1 MEIER
6 KVTLQ
11 AVNYNNVEI
20 LSLLIQ
26 EKLYVYRHNVSTI
39 TQNKIFSFNKLQK
52 RDTNYL
58 KSVVYKHI

>member
-11 AVNYNNVEI
+11 TVNYNNVEM
-20 LSLLIQ
+20 LSPLIR

-39 TQNKIFSFNKLQK
+39 TQNKIISFNKL
-52 RDTNYL
+52 
-58 KSVVYKHI
+58 

>member
-11 AVNYNNVEI
+11 TVNYNNVEM
-20 LSLLIQ
+20 LSPLIR

-52 RDTNYL
+52 RDTNDL
-58 KSVVYKHI
+58 KSVAYKHI

>member
-26 EKLYVYRHNVSTI
+26 EKLYVYRQNVSTI
-39 TQNKIFSFNKLQK
+39 TQNKIFSFNKL
-52 RDTNYL
+52 
-58 KSVVYKHI
+58 

>member
-20 LSLLIQ
+20 LSFLIR

-58 KSVVYKHI
+58 KSVAYKLI

>member
-11 AVNYNNVEI
+11 TVNYNNVEM
-20 LSLLIQ
+20 LSPLTR

-39 TQNKIFSFNKLQK
+39 TQNKIFSFNKL
-52 RDTNYL
+52 
-58 KSVVYKHI
+58 

>member
-20 LSLLIQ
+20 LSLLIR

-58 KSVVYKHI
+58 KSVAYKHI

>member
-11 AVNYNNVEI
+11 TVNYNNVEM
-20 LSLLIQ
+20 LSPLIR

-39 TQNKIFSFNKLQK
+39 TQDKIFSFNKLQK
-52 RDTNYL
+52 RDTNDL
-58 KSVVYKHI
+58 KSVAYKHI

>member
-11 AVNYNNVEI
+11 AVDYNNVEI
-20 LSLLIQ
+20 LSPLIR

-39 TQNKIFSFNKLQK
+39 TQNKIFSFNKL
-52 RDTNYL
+52 
-58 KSVVYKHI
+58 